1 MAASFVSAVSGIGTD
16 GKSGAAG
23 AGAGATSSAA
33 SGAFSFS
40 CTGLSAGAASSG
52 CTASATGR
60 AVWAAGVSR
69 RMSSVRGRGSV
80 WAVSAAAAAG
90 AANRSGRSALAA
102 AGAAGAVCCGISSV
116 DRSRSG
122 MPWSAW
128 GAAAGPNR
136 SGRGASACLVSGRG
150 APRSATSSWLPRIS
164 STVSRRASSETGRVR
179 AWLKP
184 AWASA
189 SHWLWSG
196 VRATA
201 PKGPVLSARLW

>member
-23 AGAGATSSAA
+23 AGAGATSSTA

-40 CTGLSAGAASSG
+40 CTGLSVDAASSG
-52 CTASATGR
+52 CPASATGR
-60 AVWAAGVSR
+60 AVCAAGVSR

-80 WAVSAAAAAG
+80 WAVSA
-90 AANRSGRSALAA
+90 AA

-189 SHWLWSG
+189 SH
-196 VRATA
+196 
-201 PKGPVLSARLW
+201 